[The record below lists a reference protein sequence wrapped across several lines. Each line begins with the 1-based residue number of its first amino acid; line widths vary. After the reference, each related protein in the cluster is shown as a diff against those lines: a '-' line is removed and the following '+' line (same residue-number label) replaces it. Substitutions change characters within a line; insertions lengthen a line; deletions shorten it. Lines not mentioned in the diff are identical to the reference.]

1 MSNGFRKTEELSQ
14 NSWLEGQQEKNEL
27 VARVFAARENSVKP
41 IKNIAEIEADL
52 KTEHLAKLKIDD
64 KNISDHLKRAQ
75 GGLRLRS
82 L

>member
-1 MSNGFRKTEELSQ
+1 MGLEKLKNYLRIRRLKVNRK
-14 NSWLEGQQEKNEL
+14 KNEL
-27 VARVFAARENSVKP
+27 VARVFAASEKGVKP
-41 IKNIAEIEADL
+41 IKNVVEIEADL

-75 GGLRLRS
+75 RALKLRS